1 MKNCSFVSVGP
12 CHQLRF
18 CRNKGLRNVDVEE
31 KEMLQLRSKVPF
43 SEIKTICKHHEQ
55 LLDIQFSQ
63 WITKCSDPFKKHST
77 AVTRSL
83 RIISLNYYAKTECLQ
98 GKVVPGEKLC
108 LSCRIQ
114 AKPETE
120 KSESAT
126 QSTAE
131 EPTRVIPCQFTQI
144 WHEDWHDRLGFSW
157 NFVHFLYPM
166 RHVKTRNILILGQV
180 LFEIWV
186 GEFWPDPLDLEP
198 LSVHISACI
207 LPGKMIFISFFSF
220 LKALHG

>member
-43 SEIKTICKHHEQ
+43 SDIKTICKHHEQ

-83 RIISLNYYAKTECLQ
+83 RIISLDYYSKTECLQ

-108 LSCRIQ
+108 RSCRIQ

-120 KSESAT
+120 KSEPAT

-131 EPTRVIPCQFTQI
+131 EPTPELVCNELINLQEVAGPSGFCQVLTSSTSSTTSDVSGEPDI
-144 WHEDWHDRLGFSW
+144 S
-157 NFVHFLYPM
+157 LY
-166 RHVKTRNILILGQV
+166 KANTALEILG
-180 LFEIWV
+180 ETPIKK
-186 GEFWPDPLDLEP
+186 
-198 LSVHISACI
+198 S
-207 LPGKMIFISFFSF
+207 K
-220 LKALHG
+220 